1 MEDVLDLYAE
11 PYDPDRPV
19 VCFDETFT
27 QLLAL
32 ISDQSAGA
40 AASTARASTTPG
52 L

>member
-11 PYDPDRPV
+11 PYDPQRPV
-19 VCFDETFT
+19 VCFDETST

-32 ISDQSAGA
+32 IFDQSAGA
-40 AASTARASTTPG
+40 FARPAGTTATGR